1 MGRDADRAPRSW
13 GSEGAG
19 REVSLDRCLRLA
31 GVFIATLAAVA
42 VQAQGPVQT
51 AAGNEVVG
59 FYRIVQTT
67 VLGTEVAA
75 SLQIRLV
82 NNNQPELFVTKL
94 ALFSRTPAK
103 KPTETAVSARLAPR
117 ESATFTEVF
126 TVSRAEYERWRK
138 GARPAL
144 RVTFQPSEGGEIMR
158 TIDLEPSRAR
168 RSQ

>member
-1 MGRDADRAPRSW
+1 VDVGRCIRF
-13 GSEGAG
+13 AG
-19 REVSLDRCLRLA
+19 LLFA
-31 GVFIATLAAVA
+31 ILAAVTL
-42 VQAQGPVQT
+42 QAQGPVQP

-67 VLGTEVAA
+67 DLGTEVVG

-94 ALFSRTPAK
+94 ALFSRTATK
-103 KPTETAVSARLAPR
+103 KPEETAVEARLAPR
-117 ESATFTEVF
+117 EAATFTENF

-138 GARPAL
+138 GARPSL

-158 TIDLEPSRAR
+158 TISLEPSRAR
-168 RSQ
+168 RPQ